1 MNIKKFNQFNS
12 PNWIGPVEILG
23 LEDYKVETN
32 FGLFYNI
39 SKTNLKVGY
48 SYLLKLDGDNIVE
61 TGMSCVD
68 LVIFVNSGGMTRVLS
83 ILRGKDPFLGMWAN
97 PGGNIDEGEEPIDAA
112 VRELWEETGIRIPK
126 SELKY
131 VGKFEEPW
139 RDPRNRNCV
148 SHAFTTIFD
157 HFPEVVAGDDAQE
170 CKWNR
175 VDGDGNIMCRMAFDH
190 AEIVYQAFKKIKS
203 DGSL

>member
-1 MNIKKFNQFNS
+1 MKNIKKFNQFDS

-23 LEDYKVETN
+23 IDGYKVLTN
-32 FGLFYNI
+32 FGELCNA
-39 SKTNLKVGY
+39 SKTSLRVGY
-48 SYLLKLDGDNIVE
+48 SYLLRLNGDDIIE

-68 LVIFVNSGGMTRVLS
+68 LVIFVKSGGETRVLS

-112 VRELWEETGIRIPK
+112 VRELREETGIKIPK

-131 VGKFEEPW
+131 VGKFEDPW
-139 RDPRNRNCV
+139 RDPRNKNCV
-148 SHAFTTIFD
+148 SHAFTVVLN
-157 HFPEVVAGDDAQE
+157 HFPNVIAGDDAKE

-175 VDGDGNIMCRMAFDH
+175 VDEDGNVLVRHMAFDH
-190 AEIVYQAFKKIKS
+190 AEIIKKAFKMI
-203 DGSL
+203 